1 MKARVIVFLLMSV
14 VLLSCKSGDSGTD
27 NGGGTTGET
36 FDVIKTSTITSSGG
50 TVEATDLA
58 VTIPPN
64 AVAGSVTVSLSSA
77 QKTLDAPMSV
87 SKLYKIETTSSVG
100 LSYIKVKYSGTLS
113 GDNYIVWQEDNY
125 IKSANKVASAKFFIP
140 ARDSSGYL
148 VAKLSDIITPLGKS
162 SSNPSANASGL
173 FYALTGQGVLNS
185 GSHFKVYYPT
195 ANASQA
201 QDLATY
207 LETAYT
213 LLGEYGFNFIGRDW
227 PADIY
232 LQKFDGWLNGVLG
245 LDNNAYGYY
254 MTTTKNPLY
263 IAYRTNNCAM
273 YFNLNLMGNPDE
285 MRATAGHEFFHAV
298 QDLYDPRDASTKKWS
313 ASSQTWLDEAS
324 AVWFEGKM
332 NTGSI
337 LPISLSGNELA
348 FTEGMHVTGS
358 NAQNH
363 GYGMAPMIKY
373 IVSQKGASALA
384 SIYTKINT
392 GISPVEAIFS
402 TMNPTGGTYNT
413 DWYNNFLKT
422 YITGGIYNIP
432 TISLGSV
439 PSNRRYESKALTDT
453 LCTFPSVAYPDFS
466 GQLYFISL
474 TYSDI
479 STKSVSVNFKTN
491 SSTSKVH
498 LFQYASSSNILL
510 KTGGSNGE
518 ITLTPG
524 EVKSALTAGGGK
536 LLMLALVTN
545 NDYNSGFQGSK
556 NIQATVKINYNAG
569 PTITLQPAYWEGG
582 VNESKMF
589 SLTTANLPQSYRFDW
604 TWGDGSTESTTSPG
618 ATHSYSSAG
627 IYNINVNLVDLETG
641 QIVTSTAGMAK
652 VSNNPAYIN
661 PTNSEGLINTAYQW
675 NVVTDYTIPNAR
687 YEWDFGDGSSKVTVY
702 NSKTA
707 AHTYTTAGNYTIK
720 VDIYDNATGTKI
732 ESASTP
738 FRSMEMSPLLAKIR
752 AATCFTLNATIYFS
766 NGSEDTGAIIYSM
779 GIIDNFTVGTVSVQD
794 ITWTGINTFTGTRT
808 DTQGSTIMTL
818 TVTGSVSLDGQS
830 VTVEWY
836 DHEVGTGS
844 SSWYLD
850 DLKVKLEN
858 IPITESDGNSYAA
871 RYKITNSTQFTGFYK
886 SADFTEP
893 HNIKSYTI
901 PRSSTIEFEFTK

>member
-1 MKARVIVFLLMSV
+1 MKARVIVFLLMSI

-36 FDVIKTSTITSSGG
+36 YDAIKTSTITSTGG

-64 AVAGSVTVSLSSA
+64 AVTGSVTVSLSSA

-100 LSYIKVKYSGTLS
+100 LSYIRVKYSGTLS
-113 GDNYIVWQEDNY
+113 GENYIVWQEDNY
-125 IKSANKVASAKFFIP
+125 IKSANKVASAKYFIP

-148 VAKLSDIITPLGKS
+148 VAKLSGITTPLGKS
-162 SSNPSANASGL
+162 SFNSTANASGL

-195 ANASQA
+195 ANSSQA
-201 QDLATY
+201 QDLAAY

-213 LLGEYGFNFIGRDW
+213 LLGGYGFNFIGRDW

-232 LQKFDGWLNGVLG
+232 LQKFDGWLNSALG

-324 AVWFEGKM
+324 AVWFEEKM

-337 LPISLSGNELA
+337 LPVSLSGNELA

-384 SIYTKINT
+384 TIYTKINT
-392 GISPVEAIFS
+392 GLSPVEAVFS

-413 DWYNNFLKT
+413 DWYNNFLKS
-422 YITGGIYNIP
+422 YLTGGIYSIP
-432 TISLGSV
+432 TITLGSV
-439 PSNRRYESKALTDT
+439 PTNRRYESKALTDT

-466 GQLYFISL
+466 GQLYFVSL

-498 LFQYASSSNILL
+498 LFQYANSSNALL
-510 KTGGSNGE
+510 KSGSNGE
-518 ITLTPG
+518 VTLTAG

-569 PTITLQPAYWEGG
+569 PTITLQPDYWEGG
-582 VNESKMF
+582 VNETKMF
-589 SLTTANLPQSYRFDW
+589 SLNTANLPQSYRFDW
-604 TWGDGSTESTTSPG
+604 TWGDGSTESTTTPG
-618 ATHSYSSAG
+618 AAHSYSSAG
-627 IYNINVNLVDLETG
+627 IYTINVNLVDLELG
-641 QIVTSTAGMAK
+641 QIVTSTTGMAK
-652 VSNNPAYIN
+652 VSNSPAYIN
-661 PTNSEGLINTAYQW
+661 PTNSEGLSNTAYQW
-675 NVVTDYTIPNAR
+675 NIVTDYTLPNAR
-687 YEWDFGDGSSKVTVY
+687 YEWDFGDGSSKVTIY

-707 AHTYTTAGNYTIK
+707 AHTYTSTGNYTIK
-720 VDIYDNATGTKI
+720 VDIYDNSTGTKI
-732 ESASTP
+732 ESPSTT
-738 FRSMEMSPLLAKIR
+738 FKVSEVSALLTAIR
-752 AATCFTLNATIYFS
+752 GSAGIQMDCNVKFS
-766 NGSEDTGAIIYSM
+766 NGSETDGYTAYYMAVS
-779 GIIDNFTVGTVSVQD
+779 NFNIEGVLSQTF
-794 ITWTGINTFTGTRT
+794 TWTGINTFTATRT
-808 DTQGSTIMTL
+808 EYSGSTPTTI
-818 TVTGSVSLDGQS
+818 TVNGTVSMDGQS
-830 VTVEWY
+830 VTLDWL
-836 DHEVGTGS
+836 DHSAGVGS
-844 SSWYLD
+844 YSWYLTE
-850 DLKVKLEN
+850 LKVSLQN
-858 IPITESDGNSYAA
+858 VPLSGTDGSGYTAEYTLN
-871 RYKITNSTQFTGFYK
+871 NSTQFTGYYK
-886 SADFTEP
+886 KSEVIEP
-893 HNIKSYTI
+893 HGIKTYNS
-901 PRSSTIEFEFTK
+901 PVSSTIKIQFVK